1 LFKIDK
7 DFEHYL
13 KKDILPRV
21 AAPPYGT
28 IEGTRLST
36 KMPVY
41 LLKDSLSR
49 ARIVSKAFQY
59 GSVSLETAWNRA
71 EKEYDNLKLARE
83 KFGMNEGDLR
93 IVAPLGKKR
102 ELSALLVIEYGVG
115 NTLDYYIKKAV
126 RKQET
131 NKLLLKL
138 RYLSRFLVKL
148 HRNSESERHPS
159 ADLPH
164 KYLNKLTGSLKAYLL
179 DDKEVSHIKEL
190 SAPWWSR
197 VEAYSDYE
205 VMVHGDAT
213 PTNFLFYH
221 EKVTGIDLEKMK
233 WADRCWDLGFLAAE
247 LKHNFLV
254 ENKSTWDSEPFIR
267 HLLLE
272 YAAGFR
278 DLDMFKDTTHRLP
291 LYMALGLLRIA
302 RNEWLG
308 DKHRHKLVD
317 EAKLCLKYRG

>member
-13 KKDILPRV
+13 KKDIFPLV

-59 GSVSLETAWNRA
+59 GPVSLETAWNRA
-71 EKEYDNLKLARE
+71 EKEYDNLKLSRE

-93 IVAPLGKKR
+93 IVAPLGKKK
-102 ELSALLVIEYGVG
+102 ELSALLLIEYGTG

-131 NKLLLKL
+131 NKLFLKL

-159 ADLPH
+159 ADIPR
-164 KYLNKLTGSLKAYLL
+164 KYLKKVLFSLNPRLL
-179 DDKEVSHIKEL
+179 DDKEVSNIKEIA
-190 SAPWWSR
+190 APWWAG
-197 VEAYSDYE
+197 EEIFKDHE

-213 PTNFLFYH
+213 PTNFLFCH

-247 LKHNFLV
+247 LKHSFLI
-254 ENKSTWDSEPFIR
+254 ENKSTWDSEPYIR

-278 DLDMFKDTTHRLP
+278 DLDMFKDMTRRLP

-308 DKHRHKLVD
+308 EKHRHKLVD

>member
-13 KKDILPRV
+13 KKDILPLM

-28 IEGTRLST
+28 IEGTRLSP

-49 ARIVSKAFQY
+49 ARIVSKTFQY

-83 KFGMNEGDLR
+83 KFGMDEGDLR
-93 IVAPLGKKR
+93 IVAPLGKKK
-102 ELSALLVIEYGVG
+102 ELSALLVIEYGAG

-131 NKLLLKL
+131 EKLFLKL

-159 ADLPH
+159 SDLPR
-164 KYLNKLTGSLKAYLL
+164 KYLNKLLGSLRASLL

-197 VEAYSDYE
+197 VEVYSDYE

-233 WADRCWDLGFLAAE
+233 SADRCWDLGFLAAE
-247 LKHNFLV
+247 LKHNFLI
-254 ENKSTWDSEPFIR
+254 ENKSTWDSEPYIR

-278 DLDMFKDTTHRLP
+278 DLDMFKDTTRRLP

-302 RNEWLG
+302 RNEWPG
-308 DKHRHKLVD
+308 EKYRHKLVD